1 MEKGKERAAQAK
13 LTGVS
18 AYPDHSTMSS
28 MIYTPSEIDVSKIEF
43 QAPKV
48 MDNGGKTVGLRY
60 EGQNISLEMGSLYV
74 PYGVNV
80 FDKTPGAPI
89 KYSVDVSLRGVDE
102 HEYVRNL
109 QTFLEAFDEALIDA
123 GVANAQK
130 WFKMAPNRDV
140 IKAFYTPSLKYSRDA
155 AGALKPYPPTVKIA
169 LRKND
174 KGPKKGEFTAPF
186 YNGSVKD
193 EEGSPTLFE
202 AGTPIEEILAKR
214 SMITPIIQCTGVWFA
229 GGKFGATWKAHSIRV
244 DSQPSQLRGP
254 AFRTEA
260 PDIRAFVTK
269 KLAAEAEAEDD
280 GGEEEES
287 AVAAVLPPKAA
298 APAPKVAPAATFVEE
313 NVSEPV
319 AAPKKVFKKA
329 TAAAGGAGA
338 AKGR

>member
-1 MEKGKERAAQAK
+1 
-13 LTGVS
+13 
-18 AYPDHSTMSS
+18 MSS

-80 FDKTPGAPI
+80 FDKTPGAPV

-109 QTFLEAFDEALIDA
+109 QTFLESFDEALIDA

-193 EEGSPTLFE
+193 EEGNPTLFE
-202 AGTPIEEILAKR
+202 TGTPIEEILAKR

-269 KLAAEAEAEDD
+269 KLAGAGAEAEADAGDDDED
-280 GGEEEES
+280 EESS
-287 AVAAVLPPKAA
+287 AVAAVLPTKAAA
-298 APAPKVAPAATFVEE
+298 APAKATPAPAPATFVEE

-319 AAPKKVFKKA
+319 AAPKKMFKKA
-329 TAAAGGAGA
+329 GAAAGGAGA
-338 AKGR
+338 PKGR

>member
-1 MEKGKERAAQAK
+1 
-13 LTGVS
+13 
-18 AYPDHSTMSS
+18 MSS

-80 FDKTPGAPI
+80 FDKTPGAPV

-109 QTFLEAFDEALIDA
+109 QTFLETFDEALIDA

-155 AGALKPYPPTVKIA
+155 TGALKPYPPTVKIA

-186 YNGSVKD
+186 YNGAVKD
-193 EEGSPTLFE
+193 EEGAPTLFE
-202 AGTPIEEILAKR
+202 SGTPIEEILAKR
-214 SMITPIIQCTGVWFA
+214 SMITPIVQCTGIWFA
-229 GGKFGATWKAHSIRV
+229 GGKFGATWKAHSIRI
-244 DSQPSQLRGP
+244 DSNPSQTRGP

-269 KLAAEAEAEDD
+269 KLAAAEAEADEGENED
-280 GGEEEES
+280 EEDS
-287 AVAAVLPPKAA
+287 AVAAVLPPPKATATAKAA
-298 APAPKVAPAATFVEE
+298 PATFVEE

-319 AAPKKVFKKA
+319 AAPKKMFKKA
-329 TAAAGGAGA
+329 GAAGGAGA
-338 AKGR
+338 PKGR

>member
-1 MEKGKERAAQAK
+1 
-13 LTGVS
+13 
-18 AYPDHSTMSS
+18 MSS
-28 MIYTPSEIDVSKIEF
+28 IIYTPSEIDVSKIEF

-80 FDKTPGAPI
+80 FDKTPGAPV

-109 QTFLEAFDEALIDA
+109 QTFLETFDEALIDA

-155 AGALKPYPPTVKIA
+155 TGALKPYPPTVKIA

-186 YNGSVKD
+186 YNGAVKD
-193 EEGSPTLFE
+193 EEGAPTLFE
-202 AGTPIEEILAKR
+202 SGTPIEEILAKR
-214 SMITPIIQCTGVWFA
+214 SMITPIVQCTGIWFA
-229 GGKFGATWKAHSIRV
+229 GGKFGATWKAHSIRI
-244 DSQPSQLRGP
+244 DSNPSQTRGP

-269 KLAAEAEAEDD
+269 KLAAAEAEGDE
-280 GGEEEES
+280 GENEDEEDS
-287 AVAAVLPPKAA
+287 AVAAVLPPPKATVTATAKAA
-298 APAPKVAPAATFVEE
+298 PATFVEE

-319 AAPKKVFKKA
+319 AAPKKMFKKA
-329 TAAAGGAGA
+329 GAAGGAGA
-338 AKGR
+338 PKGR

>member
-1 MEKGKERAAQAK
+1 
-13 LTGVS
+13 
-18 AYPDHSTMSS
+18 

-80 FDKTPGAPI
+80 FDKTPGAPV
-89 KYSVDVSLRGVDE
+89 KYSVDVSLRGADE
-102 HEYVRNL
+102 HEYVRSL
-109 QTFLEAFDEALIDA
+109 QTFLESFDEALIDA

-193 EEGSPTLFE
+193 EEGNPTLFE

-269 KLAAEAEAEDD
+269 KLAAETEADAGDD
-280 GGEEEES
+280 EEEEQS

-298 APAPKVAPAATFVEE
+298 AVAAVKAAPATFVEE

-319 AAPKKVFKKA
+319 AAPKKMFKKA
-329 TAAAGGAGA
+329 AAAGGAGA
-338 AKGR
+338 PKGR

>member
-1 MEKGKERAAQAK
+1 
-13 LTGVS
+13 
-18 AYPDHSTMSS
+18 MSS

-80 FDKTPGAPI
+80 FDKTPGAPV

-109 QTFLEAFDEALIDA
+109 QTFLETFDEALIDA

-155 AGALKPYPPTVKIA
+155 TGALKPYPPTVKIA

-186 YNGSVKD
+186 YNGAVKD
-193 EEGSPTLFE
+193 EEGAPTLFE
-202 AGTPIEEILAKR
+202 SGTPIEEILAKR
-214 SMITPIIQCTGVWFA
+214 SMITPIVQCTGIWFA
-229 GGKFGATWKAHSIRV
+229 GGKFGATWKAHSIRI
-244 DSQPSQLRGP
+244 DSNPSQTRGP

-269 KLAAEAEAEDD
+269 KLAAAEAEGDE
-280 GGEEEES
+280 GENEDEEDS
-287 AVAAVLPPKAA
+287 AVAAVLPPPKATVTATAKAA
-298 APAPKVAPAATFVEE
+298 PATFVEE

-319 AAPKKVFKKA
+319 AAPKKMFKKA
-329 TAAAGGAGA
+329 GAAGGAGA
-338 AKGR
+338 PKGR

>member
-1 MEKGKERAAQAK
+1 
-13 LTGVS
+13 
-18 AYPDHSTMSS
+18 MSS

-80 FDKTPGAPI
+80 FDKTPGAPV

-109 QTFLEAFDEALIDA
+109 QTFLESFDEALIDA

-140 IKAFYTPSLKYSRDA
+140 IKAFYTPSLKYSRDQQ
-155 AGALKPYPPTVKIA
+155 GALKPYPPTVKIA

-193 EEGSPTLFE
+193 EEGAPTLFE
-202 AGTPIEEILAKR
+202 SGTPIEEILAKR

-244 DSQPSQLRGP
+244 DSQPSQTRGP

-269 KLAAEAEAEDD
+269 KLAAEAEADAGDD
-280 GGEEEES
+280 EEGGEETVS
-287 AVAAVLPPKAA
+287 AVAAVLPPKATPAAKA
-298 APAPKVAPAATFVEE
+298 APAPAPATFVEE

-329 TAAAGGAGA
+329 GAAAGGAGA
-338 AKGR
+338 PKGR

>member
-1 MEKGKERAAQAK
+1 
-13 LTGVS
+13 
-18 AYPDHSTMSS
+18 

-60 EGQNISLEMGSLYV
+60 LGQNISLEMGSLYV

-80 FDKTPGAPI
+80 FDKTPGAPV

-109 QTFLEAFDEALIDA
+109 QTFLETFDEALIDA

-186 YNGSVKD
+186 YNGAIKD
-193 EEGSPTLFE
+193 EDGAPTLFDSS
-202 AGTPIEEILAKR
+202 TPIEEILAKR

-229 GGKFGATWKAHSIRV
+229 GGKFGATWKAHSIRI
-244 DSQPSQLRGP
+244 DSNPSQTRGP

-269 KLAAEAEAEDD
+269 KLAAAEAEAEGDE
-280 GGEEEES
+280 GGEDEEDS
-287 AVAAVLPPKAA
+287 AVAAVLPTARAASAPVVAAA
-298 APAPKVAPAATFVEE
+298 APVTHRAASAPATFVEE

-319 AAPKKVFKKA
+319 AAPKKMFKKA
-329 TAAAGGAGA
+329 GAAAGGAGA
-338 AKGR
+338 PKGR

>member
-1 MEKGKERAAQAK
+1 
-13 LTGVS
+13 
-18 AYPDHSTMSS
+18 MSS

-60 EGQNISLEMGSLYV
+60 LGQNISLEMGSLYV

-80 FDKTPGAPI
+80 FDKTPGAPV

-109 QTFLEAFDEALIDA
+109 QTFLETFDEALIDA

-186 YNGSVKD
+186 YNGAIKD
-193 EEGSPTLFE
+193 EDGAPTLFDSS
-202 AGTPIEEILAKR
+202 TPIEEILAKR

-229 GGKFGATWKAHSIRV
+229 GGKFGATWKAHSIRI
-244 DSQPSQLRGP
+244 DSNPSQTRGP

-269 KLAAEAEAEDD
+269 KLAAAEAEADD
-280 GGEEEES
+280 GEDEEEDS
-287 AVAAVLPPKAA
+287 AVAAVLPTARAASAPVAAVAA
-298 APAPKVAPAATFVEE
+298 ASVTQRAASAPATFVEE

-319 AAPKKVFKKA
+319 AAPKKMFKKA
-329 TAAAGGAGA
+329 GAAAGGAGA
-338 AKGR
+338 PKGR

>member
-1 MEKGKERAAQAK
+1 
-13 LTGVS
+13 
-18 AYPDHSTMSS
+18 MSS

-80 FDKTPGAPI
+80 FDKTPGAPV

-109 QTFLEAFDEALIDA
+109 QTFLETFDEALIDA

-186 YNGSVKD
+186 YNGAVKD
-193 EEGSPTLFE
+193 EEGAPTLFDS
-202 AGTPIEEILAKR
+202 GTPIEEILAKR
-214 SMITPIIQCTGVWFA
+214 SMITPIVQCTGIWFA
-229 GGKFGATWKAHSIRV
+229 GGKFGATWKAHSIRI
-244 DSQPSQLRGP
+244 DSNPSQTRGP

-269 KLAAEAEAEDD
+269 KLAAADAEADEGEDEE
-280 GGEEEES
+280 GEDS
-287 AVAAVLPPKAA
+287 AVAAVLPPPKAA
-298 APAPKVAPAATFVEE
+298 ATATAKAAPATFVEE

-319 AAPKKVFKKA
+319 AAPKKMFKKA
-329 TAAAGGAGA
+329 AAAGGAGA
-338 AKGR
+338 PKGR

>member
-1 MEKGKERAAQAK
+1 
-13 LTGVS
+13 
-18 AYPDHSTMSS
+18 

-80 FDKTPGAPI
+80 FDKTPGAPV

-109 QTFLEAFDEALIDA
+109 QTFLETFDEALIDA

-155 AGALKPYPPTVKIA
+155 TGALKPYPPTVKIA

-186 YNGSVKD
+186 YNGAVKD
-193 EEGSPTLFE
+193 EEGAPTLFE
-202 AGTPIEEILAKR
+202 SGTPIEEILAKR
-214 SMITPIIQCTGVWFA
+214 SMITPIVQCTGIWFA
-229 GGKFGATWKAHSIRV
+229 GGKFGATWKAHSIRI
-244 DSQPSQLRGP
+244 DSNPSQTRGP

-269 KLAAEAEAEDD
+269 KLAAAEAEADEGENED
-280 GGEEEES
+280 EEDS
-287 AVAAVLPPKAA
+287 AVAAVLPPPKATATAKAA
-298 APAPKVAPAATFVEE
+298 PATFVEE

-319 AAPKKVFKKA
+319 AAPKKMFKKA
-329 TAAAGGAGA
+329 GAAGGAGA
-338 AKGR
+338 PKGR

>member
-1 MEKGKERAAQAK
+1 
-13 LTGVS
+13 
-18 AYPDHSTMSS
+18 
-28 MIYTPSEIDVSKIEF
+28 MIYTPSEINVSKIEF

-109 QTFLEAFDEALIDA
+109 QTFLESFDEALIDA
-123 GVANAQK
+123 GVANSQK

-193 EEGSPTLFE
+193 EEGAPTLFE

-244 DSQPSQLRGP
+244 DSQPSQIRGP

-269 KLAAEAEAEDD
+269 KLAEAEAE
-280 GGEEEES
+280 GEGEGEGEGEEESS
-287 AVAAVLPPKAA
+287 AVAAVLPPVTKASLS
-298 APAPKVAPAATFVEE
+298 PAPKAPAVAATFVEE

-319 AAPKKVFKKA
+319 AAPKKMFKKA
-329 TAAAGGAGA
+329 GAGAGAATGGAGA
-338 AKGR
+338 PKGR

>member
-1 MEKGKERAAQAK
+1 
-13 LTGVS
+13 
-18 AYPDHSTMSS
+18 MSS

-109 QTFLEAFDEALIDA
+109 QTFLESFDEALIDA
-123 GVANAQK
+123 GVANSQK

-193 EEGSPTLFE
+193 EEGAPTLFE
-202 AGTPIEEILAKR
+202 ASTPIEEILAKR

-269 KLAAEAEAEDD
+269 KLEAEADAGDE
-280 GGEEEES
+280 GEEEEGS

-298 APAPKVAPAATFVEE
+298 VAAPKAAPATFVEE

-319 AAPKKVFKKA
+319 AAPKKMFKKA
-329 TAAAGGAGA
+329 AAAGGAGA
-338 AKGR
+338 PKGR

>member
-1 MEKGKERAAQAK
+1 
-13 LTGVS
+13 
-18 AYPDHSTMSS
+18 

-80 FDKTPGAPI
+80 FDKTPGAPV

-109 QTFLEAFDEALIDA
+109 QTFLESFDEALIDA

-193 EEGSPTLFE
+193 EEGNPTLFE

-269 KLAAEAEAEDD
+269 KLAGAGAEAEADAGDDED
-280 GGEEEES
+280 EESS
-287 AVAAVLPPKAA
+287 AVAAVLPTKAAA
-298 APAPKVAPAATFVEE
+298 APAKATPAPAPATFVEE

-319 AAPKKVFKKA
+319 AAPKKMFKKA
-329 TAAAGGAGA
+329 GAAAGGAGA
-338 AKGR
+338 PKGR